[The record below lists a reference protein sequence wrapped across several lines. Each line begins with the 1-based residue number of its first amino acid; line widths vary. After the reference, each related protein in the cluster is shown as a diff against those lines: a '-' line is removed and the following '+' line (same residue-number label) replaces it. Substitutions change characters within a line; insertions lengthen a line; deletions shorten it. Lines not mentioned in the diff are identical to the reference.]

1 MIFCCKIVREIEE
14 VIEKAEA
21 VKDFTPG
28 IVK

>member
-1 MIFCCKIVREIEE
+1 MIFCCKIVTEIEE
-14 VIEKAEA
+14 VIEEVEA